1 MELIELAAKPRFVIN
16 VLLHCFGG
24 NRQNSSSHLHHLRL
38 VLIVQSSIGII
49 RYVLH
54 IVLGVL
60 FVKINLEGQDDHGDG
75 QADQGGNKD
84 PAQGAQ
90 SDAFGVVQ
98 GWAKATQG

>member
-24 NRQNSSSHLHHLRL
+24 NRQNSSSHLNFA
-38 VLIVQSSIGII
+38 LIVQSSIGII

-54 IVLGVL
+54 IVFGVL
-60 FVKINLEGQDDHGDG
+60 FVKINLEGQDDHSDG

-84 PAQGAQ
+84 PAQGPQ